1 MSRRSLAA
9 LAATMMVGAVV
20 AAGCGSSSGTST
32 NSEASK
38 SASQILSDAQAAAQ
52 SASSVHESISGIPGE
67 FSGADL
73 TLVAGKGG
81 TGTMTIR
88 QSPVKLMVVGGSF
101 YMQAGA
107 PFWRT
112 VSPSPAAAQL
122 LADRWIK
129 VPTTGSQAASFAPVA
144 SFTDMHQFLGSALQ
158 PTGGT
163 VTKAGTTTLNG
174 ASAVVLKSANGST
187 VCQPQR
193 DPVSAGDPPGP
204 RQGSRRLDIC
214 QLERAGCARTTGRSD
229 RLLVHQIGG
238 FDGIARR
245 RAGRRGWQRVPA

>member
-1 MSRRSLAA
+1 MSRRALAA
-9 LAATMMVGAVV
+9 LAATMMVGAVI

-32 NSEASK
+32 NSEATK

-88 QSPVKLMVVGGSF
+88 QSPVKLMVIGGSF

-174 ASAVVLKSANGST
+174 ASAVVLKSANGSMFVSLNGT
-187 VCQPQR
+187 PYPLAIHQ
-193 DPVSAGDPPGP
+193 DPAKGHGVLTFANWNAPVVLAPPAGAIDF
-204 RQGSRRLDIC
+204 SSIK
-214 QLERAGCARTTGRSD
+214 
-229 RLLVHQIGG
+229 
-238 FDGIARR
+238 
-245 RAGRRGWQRVPA
+245 

>member
-9 LAATMMVGAVV
+9 LTTTMMVGAVV
-20 AAGCGSSSGTST
+20 AAGCGTSSGTST
-32 NSEASK
+32 SSEAAK

-88 QSPVKLMVVGGSF
+88 QSPVKLVVIGDSF

-144 SFTDMHQFLGSALQ
+144 SFTSMHEFLGSALQ

-163 VTKAGTTTLNG
+163 VTKAGTTMMSG
-174 ASAVVLKSANGST
+174 SSAVALKSANGSLFVSLSGT
-187 VCQPQR
+187 PYPLAIQQ
-193 DPVSAGDPPGP
+193 DPAKGHGVLTFTNWNAPVVLAAPSGAIDF
-204 RQGSRRLDIC
+204 SSIK
-214 QLERAGCARTTGRSD
+214 
-229 RLLVHQIGG
+229 
-238 FDGIARR
+238 
-245 RAGRRGWQRVPA
+245 

>member
-9 LAATMMVGAVV
+9 LTATMMVGAVV
-20 AAGCGSSSGTST
+20 AAGCGSSSATTT
-32 NSEASK
+32 NTEAAK

-88 QSPVKLMVVGGSF
+88 QSPVKLVVIGDSF

-122 LADRWIK
+122 LANRWIK

-163 VTKAGTTTLNG
+163 VTKAGTATMNG
-174 ASAVVLKSANGST
+174 TSAVVLKSANGSLFVSLHGT
-187 VCQPQR
+187 PYPLSIQQ
-193 DPVSAGDPPGP
+193 DPAKGHGVLTFTNWNAPVVLAAPAGSIDF
-204 RQGSRRLDIC
+204 SSIK
-214 QLERAGCARTTGRSD
+214 
-229 RLLVHQIGG
+229 
-238 FDGIARR
+238 
-245 RAGRRGWQRVPA
+245 